1 MGYVANFIGF
11 PAVQKF
17 WKSIV
22 IWKSWRHFKG
32 GNFIETQCISHTT
45 SDNSISILVPTRQQE
60 PYAFLVCRVAPQQR
74 FGINIITNINIKRIL
89 WNQVK
94 WELRLC
100 PTGRP
105 KKRRDDGTDDGTL
118 SQPWICKPLHGPWKK
133 SDEAG
138 DWTDNATGLLHVI
151 RLHYSIFSGGQ
162 TSTLS

>member
-1 MGYVANFIGF
+1 MGFVANFIGF

-22 IWKSWRHFKG
+22 IWKSLRHFKS

-45 SDNSISILVPTRQQE
+45 SDNSISILVPTLQQE

-74 FGINIITNINIKRIL
+74 FGINIIININIKRIL

-100 PTGRP
+100 VPRVGLKSDRTTGQMTGHLADRGSASRYMARG
-105 KKRRDDGTDDGTL
+105 KKRWGRRLNWRCYRYRPTTCYTVTL
-118 SQPWICKPLHGPWKK
+118 QYI
-133 SDEAG
+133 
-138 DWTDNATGLLHVI
+138 
-151 RLHYSIFSGGQ
+151 
-162 TSTLS
+162 